1 MFDSSLR
8 ICGDE
13 GFRCVALRMSRIDD
27 MLSARD
33 AKLDDPALKDT
44 ESDKYEGNKR
54 SCLYIVHWNPAGW
67 GKLAA
72 LYGGHQIRPG
82 KRDHIQEKD
91 QLKRV
96 IDKLENRLSL
106 AREKGN
112 ELFNF
117 NRKAFFAAIAD
128 T

>member
-54 SCLYIVHWNPAGW
+54 SCLCIDIGIRQAGESW
-67 GKLAA
+67 PLCTAD
-72 LYGGHQIRPG
+72 IR
-82 KRDHIQEKD
+82 
-91 QLKRV
+91 
-96 IDKLENRLSL
+96 
-106 AREKGN
+106 
-112 ELFNF
+112 
-117 NRKAFFAAIAD
+117 
-128 T
+128 